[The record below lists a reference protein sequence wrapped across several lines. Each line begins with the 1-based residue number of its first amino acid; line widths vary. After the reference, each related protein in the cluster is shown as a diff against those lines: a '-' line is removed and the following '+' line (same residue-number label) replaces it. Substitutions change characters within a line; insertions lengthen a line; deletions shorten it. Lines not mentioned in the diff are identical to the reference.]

1 MITAEDIRSRA
12 KIKSVKDQ
20 ILAARNA
27 QDIGGVSMIECPYCG
42 LKNYEG
48 MELCCETLRRCV
60 VVILMGMRQD
70 QIEEKIH
77 VN

>member
-12 KIKSVKDQ
+12 KIKFVKDQ

-27 QDIGGVSMIECPYCG
+27 DAVGGLPVIECPYCET
-42 LKNYEG
+42 KNYDG
-48 MELCCETLRRCV
+48 TNFCCETLRRCV

-70 QIEEKIH
+70 KIEEKIH